1 MYRITSDMENSTG
14 NADFPP
20 HLPLSPSS
28 EGPRAQRPSASHP
41 PGPVGHPEV
50 PKHLVLAGMV
60 LPEDLPVQQAHL
72 GKGRTTAAL
81 PPQRLKVKIRPAR
94 GTGSGR
100 RGAAAPPWYRSF
112 EKTMVPHHGQ
122 KRLPDEFA
130 HQPPTDQR
138 AGYWR
143 RALFAMERITKN
155 AAFS

>member
-50 PKHLVLAGMV
+50 PKHPVPAGMV

-72 GKGRTTAAL
+72 GKGWTTAAL

-112 EKTMVPHHGQ
+112 EKTMVPHMGRSASRMNLRISR
-122 KRLPDEFA
+122 RLPKGQGTGAE
-130 HQPPTDQR
+130 HSLL
-138 AGYWR
+138 W
-143 RALFAMERITKN
+143 
-155 AAFS
+155 SV

>member
-50 PKHLVLAGMV
+50 PKHPVPAGMV

-72 GKGRTTAAL
+72 GKGWTTAAL

-100 RGAAAPPWYRSF
+100 RGPAVPSWSRSF
-112 EKTMVPHHGQ
+112 FKNYDRAMARSTAQINLRVSHRLS
-122 KRLPDEFA
+122 KRQDTGAEIFLLW
-130 HQPPTDQR
+130 
-138 AGYWR
+138 G
-143 RALFAMERITKN
+143 L
-155 AAFS
+155 

>member
-1 MYRITSDMENSTG
+1 
-14 NADFPP
+14 
-20 HLPLSPSS
+20 
-28 EGPRAQRPSASHP
+28 
-41 PGPVGHPEV
+41 
-50 PKHLVLAGMV
+50 MV

-81 PPQRLKVKIRPAR
+81 PPQRLKVKIRPAEEGQQPFL
-94 GTGSGR
+94 GTDLLKNHGP
-100 RGAAAPPWYRSF
+100 A
-112 EKTMVPHHGQ
+112 HGQ

-130 HQPPTDQR
+130 HQPPTAQR

>member
-50 PKHLVLAGMV
+50 PKHPVPAGMV

-72 GKGRTTAAL
+72 GKGWTTAAL

-100 RGAAAPPWYRSF
+100 RGPAAPPWYRSF
-112 EKTMVPHHGQ
+112 EKSMVPHMG
-122 KRLPDEFA
+122 RSASRMNLRIS
-130 HQPPTDQR
+130 QR